1 MKSTAS
7 PSCFRPTFHIS
18 LPLNLHFLIKVDGRH
33 GWVHGRKGRWDKSS
47 VLFIDLLSFCYPCLV
62 IQNVYST
69 LRELDYVVKSASDTL
84 ECRIER
90 ILKDM
95 SNTALIILP
104 EDEPID
110 VTSFLEQIEKLSIS
124 TASKL
129 SQ

>member
-1 MKSTAS
+1 MG
-7 PSCFRPTFHIS
+7 
-18 LPLNLHFLIKVDGRH
+18 GR
-33 GWVHGRKGRWDKSS
+33 RLKRS
-47 VLFIDLLSFCYPCLV
+47 VFCIDLFSFCYPCLV

-69 LRELDYVVKSASDTL
+69 LRELDYVVKAASDTL

-95 SNTALIILP
+95 SNTALIVLP

-110 VTSFLEQIEKLSIS
+110 VTSFLEQIERLAAS
-124 TASKL
+124 TAPKL

>member
-1 MKSTAS
+1 MRLKRSM
-7 PSCFRPTFHIS
+7 F
-18 LPLNLHFLIKVDGRH
+18 G
-33 GWVHGRKGRWDKSS
+33 
-47 VLFIDLLSFCYPCLV
+47 IDLFSFCYPCLV
-62 IQNVYST
+62 IQNVYRT
-69 LRELDYVVKSASDTL
+69 LRELDYVVKAASDTL

-110 VTSFLEQIEKLSIS
+110 VTSFLEQIEKLAIS

>member
-1 MKSTAS
+1 MRLK
-7 PSCFRPTFHIS
+7 R
-18 LPLNLHFLIKVDGRH
+18 
-33 GWVHGRKGRWDKSS
+33 S
-47 VLFIDLLSFCYPCLV
+47 VFCIDLFSFCYPCLV

-69 LRELDYVVKSASDTL
+69 LRELDHVVKAASDTL

-110 VTSFLEQIEKLSIS
+110 VASFLEQLEKLAIS